1 MTLFRSMA
9 IRMALVYIL
18 LVCGFG
24 YVVQAL
30 YGVQISRH
38 GELFEKAQNTYT
50 TRIKTHGVRGEIYDF
65 GGSLLVGNMPTM
77 DIIGDPA
84 NIFILNKK
92 DEDNYK
98 EECRRIADFFA
109 KKCDNVNA
117 DEVYRRLLRRSLT
130 TTNGNG
136 EKVERDCHYAV
147 IATGIEYNMA
157 KELKDEVRELAFHGV
172 AFTSSYRRNYPKD
185 TMLANILG
193 LTNFDADKFIPVQ
206 GIERTLNEAMTATSG
221 SMVYE
226 RARNGSSVSFA
237 NSKSE
242 PTLDGYDI
250 YLTIREPLQAIVEE
264 ELDLMCERVQP
275 HAAWAI
281 LVDPTTGDV
290 LAAAQRPTFNPN
302 DRTTM
307 NAESSANRLSEL
319 ALEPGSIMKP
329 FVISYALDRG
339 FVTPGTIVDC
349 EQGVWKY
356 AGRLLHDTHNV
367 GKVPVTEIIKQSS
380 NIGTAKVS
388 VMMGQKNL
396 DTALRSFGFG
406 QTTGIQLKPE
416 TSGLFRAL
424 KDWDSLSVS
433 RFCIGQGIAVSPLQL
448 ARAYCMIANGG
459 YKLNLRLVDRI
470 ERGDDVRVMPVIKE
484 QASIFTNPETTKKMI
499 TEMMIGVTEAGG
511 TCTEAAI
518 EGFHVAGKTGTAQKV
533 INGAYSN
540 RYYASFV
547 GFVPAEDPKFVLLV
561 TCDDPTVGSRYGGS
575 ASGPTFK
582 AIAERTLKYLR
593 VQPQLSREEWL
604 AERSAAQKAL
614 HERKV
619 REDAIV
625 QARREERDR
634 QLKAG
639 QTKETAKRTGTTV
652 ASRSVS
658 PVTSR
663 SASPVTRRSVSPS
676 AAAAARSTLVRR

>member
-18 LVCGFG
+18 LVFGFG
-24 YVVQAL
+24 YVASAL
-30 YGVQISRH
+30 YGVQITRH
-38 GELFEKAQNTYT
+38 DELFEKAQHTYT
-50 TRIKTHGVRGEIYDF
+50 TRIETHGSRGEIFDYD
-65 GGSLLVGNMPTM
+65 GSLLVGNMPTM
-77 DIIGDPA
+77 DIVGDPA

-92 DEDNYK
+92 DEAK
-98 EECRRIADFFA
+98 TETECRMIADFFERQC
-109 KKCDNVNA
+109 KNVNS
-117 DEVYRRLLRRSLT
+117 DEIFRRLMRRTFT
-130 TTNGNG
+130 TTDKDGNKK
-136 EKVERDCHYAV
+136 EQDCHYAV
-147 IATGIEYNMA
+147 IATGVEYDTA
-157 KELKDEVRELAFHGV
+157 KELKEKVKELSFHGIS
-172 AFTSSYRRNYPKD
+172 FTSSYRRKYPKN

-193 LTNFDADKFIPVQ
+193 LTNVSADTFIPVQ
-206 GIERTLNEAMTATSG
+206 GIERSLNEAMTATSG
-221 SMVYE
+221 SKVYE
-226 RARNGSSVSFA
+226 RARNGRPATFT
-237 NSKSE
+237 NNKSE

-250 YLTIREPLQAIVEE
+250 FLTIREPLQAIVEE
-264 ELDLMCERVQP
+264 ELDLMCERVKP

-281 LVDPTTGDV
+281 LVDPSTGDV

-302 DRTTM
+302 DRNTMTT
-307 NAESSANRLSEL
+307 ESATNRLSEL

-329 FVISYALDRG
+329 FVISYALDKG
-339 FVTPGTIVDC
+339 FVTPGTMVDC

-388 VMMGQKNL
+388 VMMGAKNL
-396 DTALRSFGFG
+396 DSALRSFGFG
-406 QTTGIQLKPE
+406 QKTGIQLKPE
-416 TSGLFRAL
+416 TSGIFRPL
-424 KDWDSLSVS
+424 EKWDSLSVS

-459 YKLNLRLVDRI
+459 YMVNLRIVDRI
-470 ERGDDVRVMPVIKE
+470 ERGDDIRIMPVVKE
-484 QASIFTNPETTKKMI
+484 KKSIFVNPTTKKMI
-499 TEMMIGVTEAGG
+499 TDMMIGVTEAGG

-547 GFVPAEDPKFVLLV
+547 GFVPAENPKFVLLV

-582 AIAERTLKYLR
+582 AIAERTLKYMH
-593 VQPQLSREEWL
+593 VQPQLTREAWL

-619 REDAIV
+619 REDALV

-634 QLKAG
+634 QLKAEKA
-639 QTKETAKRTGTTV
+639 KESAKSTGTAV
-652 ASRSVS
+652 ASRPSS
-658 PVTSR
+658 STKS
-663 SASPVTRRSVSPS
+663 TTIRR
-676 AAAAARSTLVRR
+676 

>member
-18 LVCGFG
+18 LICGFG
-24 YVVQAL
+24 YVARVL
-30 YGVQISRH
+30 YNVQISRH
-38 GELFEKAQNTYT
+38 CELFEKAQNTYT
-50 TRIKTHGVRGEIYDF
+50 TRIETHGTRGEIYDF

-84 NIFILNKK
+84 NIYILNKK
-92 DEDNYK
+92 DEDK
-98 EECRRIADFFA
+98 TETECRMIADFFE
-109 KKCDNVNA
+109 KNCENVKA
-117 DEVYRRLLRRSLT
+117 DEVFRRLSRRTVT
-130 TTNGNG
+130 TTAANG
-136 EKVERDCHYAV
+136 EKKEQDCHYAV
-147 IATGIEYNMA
+147 IATGIEYETA
-157 KELKDEVRELAFHGV
+157 KALKERVRELSFHGV
-172 AFTSSYRRNYPKD
+172 SFTSSYRRKYPKN

-193 LTNFDADKFIPVQ
+193 LTNVSYDTFVPIQ
-206 GIERTLNEAMTATSG
+206 GIERSLNDAMTATSG

-226 RARNGSSVSFA
+226 RARNGRHVTFA
-237 NSKSE
+237 NSRSE

-250 YLTIREPLQAIVEE
+250 FLTIREPLQAIVEE
-264 ELDLMCERVQP
+264 ELDLMCERVKP
-275 HAAWAI
+275 HAAWAV
-281 LVDPTTGDV
+281 LVDPATGDV

-302 DRTTM
+302 DRNTM
-307 NAESSANRLSEL
+307 TQESSANRLSEL

-329 FVISYALDRG
+329 FVISYALDKG
-339 FVTPGTIVDC
+339 FVTPGSIVDC

-367 GKVPVTEIIKQSS
+367 GKVPVTEVIKQSS

-388 VMMGQKNL
+388 VMMGAKNL

-406 QTTGIQLKPE
+406 QKTGIQLKPE
-416 TSGLFRAL
+416 TSGIFRPL
-424 KDWDSLSVS
+424 EKWDSLSVS

-459 YKLNLRLVDRI
+459 YKVNLRIVDRI
-470 ERGDDVRVMPVIKE
+470 ERGDDVRVMPVVKE
-484 QASIFTNPETTKKMI
+484 TKSIFSNPTTKKMI
-499 TEMMIGVTEAGG
+499 TDMMIGVTEAGG

-547 GFVPAEDPKFVLLV
+547 GFVPAENPKFVLLV

-582 AIAERTLKYLR
+582 AIAERTLKYMH

-619 REDAIV
+619 REDALV
-625 QARREERDR
+625 QARREARDR
-634 QLKAG
+634 QLKEQQAK
-639 QTKETAKRTGTTV
+639 QTSKKSGTTV
-652 ASRSVS
+652 ASR
-658 PVTSR
+658 PATS
-663 SASPVTRRSVSPS
+663 SKTSTIRR
-676 AAAAARSTLVRR
+676 

>member
-18 LVCGFG
+18 LICGFG
-24 YVVQAL
+24 YVAHAL
-30 YGVQISRH
+30 YTVQIARH

-50 TRIKTHGVRGEIYDF
+50 TRIETHGTRGEIYDF
-65 GGSLLVGNMPTM
+65 DGSLLVGNMPTM
-77 DIIGDPA
+77 DVIGDPA
-84 NIFILNKK
+84 NIYILNKK
-92 DEDNYK
+92 DK
-98 EECRRIADFFA
+98 EKTETECRMIADFFEKNCA
-109 KKCDNVNA
+109 NVNS
-117 DEVYRRLLRRSLT
+117 DEVFRRLSRRSIKT
-130 TTNGNG
+130 TGSSG
-136 EKVERDCHYAV
+136 EEKEQDCHYAV
-147 IATGIEYNMA
+147 IATGIEYEA
-157 KELKDEVRELAFHGV
+157 AKKLREKVKELSFHGV
-172 AFTSSYRRNYPKD
+172 SFTTSYRRKYPKD

-193 LTNFDADKFIPVQ
+193 LTNVSYDTFVPVQ
-206 GIERTLNEAMTATSG
+206 GIERSFNDAMTATSG

-226 RARNGSSVSFA
+226 RARNGRHVTFA
-237 NSKSE
+237 NSRSE

-250 YLTIREPLQAIVEE
+250 FLTIREPLQAIVEE
-264 ELDLMCERVQP
+264 ELDLMCERVKP
-275 HAAWAI
+275 HAAWAV
-281 LVDPTTGDV
+281 LVDPSTGDV

-302 DRTTM
+302 DRSTM
-307 NAESSANRLSEL
+307 TAESSANRLSEL

-329 FVISYALDRG
+329 FVISYALDKG
-339 FVTPGTIVDC
+339 FVTPGSIVDC

-388 VMMGQKNL
+388 VMMGAKNL

-406 QTTGIQLKPE
+406 QKTGIQLKPE
-416 TSGLFRAL
+416 TSGIFRPL
-424 KDWDSLSVS
+424 EKWDSLSVS

-459 YKLNLRLVDRI
+459 YKINLRIVDRI
-470 ERGDDVRVMPVIKE
+470 ERGDDVRIMPVVKE
-484 QASIFTNPETTKKMI
+484 QKSIFANPTTKKMI
-499 TEMMIGVTEAGG
+499 TDMMIGVTEAGG

-547 GFVPAEDPKFVLLV
+547 GFVPAENPKFVLLV

-582 AIAERTLKYLR
+582 AIAERTLKYLH

-619 REDAIV
+619 REDALV

-634 QLKAG
+634 QLKAEKA
-639 QTKETAKRTGTTV
+639 KETAKRSGTAV
-652 ASRSVS
+652 ASRPSS
-658 PVTSR
+658 TSKT
-663 SASPVTRRSVSPS
+663 STIRR
-676 AAAAARSTLVRR
+676 

>member
-24 YVVQAL
+24 YVASAL
-30 YGVQISRH
+30 YGVQIARH
-38 GELFEKAQNTYT
+38 DELFEKAQKTYT
-50 TRIKTHGVRGEIYDF
+50 TRIETHGTRGEIFDF

-84 NIFILNKK
+84 NIYILNNK
-92 DEDNYK
+92 DKTKTET
-98 EECRRIADFFA
+98 ECRMIADFFERN
-109 KKCDNVNA
+109 CNNVNS
-117 DEVYRRLLRRSLT
+117 DEIFRRLMRRTFTST
-130 TTNGNG
+130 GNDG
-136 EKVERDCHYAV
+136 KPQEKDCHYAV
-147 IATGIEYNMA
+147 IATGVEYRKA
-157 KELKDEVRELAFHGV
+157 KELKERVKDLSFHGV
-172 AFTSSYRRNYPKD
+172 SFTSSYRRNYPKN

-206 GIERTLNEAMTATSG
+206 GIERSLNDAMTATSG
-221 SMVYE
+221 SKVYE
-226 RARNGSSVSFA
+226 RARNGRPATFT

-250 YLTIREPLQAIVEE
+250 FLTIREPLQAIVEE
-264 ELDLMCERVQP
+264 ELDLMCERVKPQ
-275 HAAWAI
+275 AAWAV
-281 LVDPTTGDV
+281 LVDPSTGDV

-302 DRTTM
+302 DRDTM
-307 NAESSANRLSEL
+307 TSESSKNRLSEL

-329 FVISYALDRG
+329 FVISYALDKG
-339 FVTPGTIVDC
+339 FVTPGTMVDC

-388 VMMGQKNL
+388 VMMGAKNL
-396 DTALRSFGFG
+396 DSALRSFGFG
-406 QTTGIQLKPE
+406 QKTGIQLKPE
-416 TSGLFRAL
+416 TSGIFRPL
-424 KDWDSLSVS
+424 EKWDSLSVS

-459 YKLNLRLVDRI
+459 YKVDLRLVDRI
-470 ERGDDVRVMPVIKE
+470 ERGDDVRIMPVVKE
-484 QASIFTNPETTKKMI
+484 SKSIFANPTTKKMI
-499 TEMMIGVTEAGG
+499 TDMMIGVTEAGG

-582 AIAERTLKYLR
+582 AIAERTLKYMH
-593 VQPQLSREEWL
+593 VQPQLTREAWL

-619 REDAIV
+619 REDALV

-634 QLKAG
+634 QLKAEKA
-639 QTKETAKRTGTTV
+639 KESAKRTGTAI
-652 ASRSVS
+652 ASRPASS
-658 PVTSR
+658 TKTS
-663 SASPVTRRSVSPS
+663 TIRR
-676 AAAAARSTLVRR
+676 

>member
-18 LVCGFG
+18 LICGFG
-24 YVVQAL
+24 YVARVL
-30 YGVQISRH
+30 YSVQISRH

-50 TRIKTHGVRGEIYDF
+50 TRIETHGTRGEIYDF
-65 GGSLLVGNMPTM
+65 DGSLLVGNVPTM
-77 DIIGDPA
+77 DIVGDPA
-84 NIFILNKK
+84 NIYILNKK
-92 DEDNYK
+92 DDDKTET
-98 EECRRIADFFA
+98 ECRMIADFFE
-109 KKCDNVNA
+109 KNCENVNA
-117 DEVYRRLLRRSLT
+117 DEIFRRLSRRSFT
-130 TTNGNG
+130 TTDANG
-136 EKVERDCHYAV
+136 EKIERECHYAV
-147 IATGIEYNMA
+147 IATGVKYETA
-157 KELKDEVRELAFHGV
+157 KWLKEKVKELAFHGV
-172 AFTSSYRRNYPKD
+172 SFTSSYRRSYPKN

-193 LTNFDADKFIPVQ
+193 LTNVSYDTFVPIQ
-206 GIERTLNEAMTATSG
+206 GIERSLNDAMTATSG

-226 RARNGSSVSFA
+226 RARNGRSVTYV

-242 PTLDGYDI
+242 PTLDGYNI
-250 YLTIREPLQAIVEE
+250 FLTIREPLQAIVEE
-264 ELDLMCERVQP
+264 ELDLMCERVKP
-275 HAAWAI
+275 HAAWAL
-281 LVDPTTGDV
+281 LVDPKTGDV

-302 DRTTM
+302 DRSTM
-307 NAESSANRLSEL
+307 TPESSANRLSEL

-329 FVISYALDRG
+329 FVVSYALDKG
-339 FVTPGTIVDC
+339 FVTPNSIVDC

-367 GKVPVTEIIKQSS
+367 GKVPVTEVIKQSS
-380 NIGTAKVS
+380 NIGTAKIS
-388 VMMGQKNL
+388 VMMGAKNL
-396 DTALRSFGFG
+396 DNALRSFGFG
-406 QTTGIQLKPE
+406 QRTGIQLKPE
-416 TSGLFRAL
+416 TSGIFRPL
-424 KDWDSLSVS
+424 EKWDSLSVS

-459 YKLNLRLVDRI
+459 YKVNLRIVDRI
-470 ERGDDVRVMPVIKE
+470 ERGDDVRVMPVIRENK
-484 QASIFTNPETTKKMI
+484 SIFANPTTKKMI
-499 TEMMIGVTEAGG
+499 TDMMIGVTEAGG

-582 AIAERTLKYLR
+582 AIAERALKYMY
-593 VQPQLSREEWL
+593 VQPQLTREEWL

-634 QLKAG
+634 QLKAQQAK
-639 QTKETAKRTGTTV
+639 QTTKKSGTTV
-652 ASRSVS
+652 ASR
-658 PVTSR
+658 P
-663 SASPVTRRSVSPS
+663 ASTTKSSTIRR
-676 AAAAARSTLVRR
+676 

>member
-18 LVCGFG
+18 LICGFG
-24 YVVQAL
+24 YVARML
-30 YGVQISRH
+30 YYVQITRH
-38 GELFEKAQNTYT
+38 DELFGKAQNTYT
-50 TRIKTHGVRGEIYDF
+50 TRIETHGTRGEIYDF
-65 GGSLLVGNMPTM
+65 GGSLLVGNVPTM
-77 DIIGDPA
+77 DIVGDPA
-84 NIFILNKK
+84 NIYILNKK
-92 DEDNYK
+92 DNDRTET
-98 EECRRIADFFA
+98 ECRMIADFFE
-109 KKCDNVNA
+109 KNCENVNA
-117 DEVYRRLLRRSLT
+117 DEVFRRLNRRTFTST
-130 TTNGNG
+130 DANG
-136 EKVERDCHYAV
+136 KKIERECHYAV
-147 IATGIEYNMA
+147 IATGVKYEDA
-157 KELKDEVRELAFHGV
+157 KKLKEKVKELSFHGIS
-172 AFTSSYRRNYPKD
+172 FTSSYRRNYPKN

-193 LTNFDADKFIPVQ
+193 LTNVSYDTFVPIQ
-206 GIERTLNEAMTATSG
+206 GIERSLNDAMTATSG

-226 RARNGSSVSFA
+226 RARNGRSVTYV

-264 ELDLMCERVQP
+264 ELDLMCERVKP
-275 HAAWAI
+275 HAAWAL
-281 LVDPTTGDV
+281 LVDPKTGDV

-302 DRTTM
+302 DRGTM
-307 NAESSANRLSEL
+307 TQESSANRLSEL

-329 FVISYALDRG
+329 FVVSYALDRG
-339 FVTPGTIVDC
+339 FVTPGSIIDC

-367 GKVPVTEIIKQSS
+367 GKVPVTEVIKQSS
-380 NIGTAKVS
+380 NIGTAKIS
-388 VMMGQKNL
+388 VMMGAKNL

-406 QTTGIQLKPE
+406 EKTGIQLKPE
-416 TSGLFRAL
+416 TSGIFRPL
-424 KDWDSLSVS
+424 EKWDSLSVS

-459 YKLNLRLVDRI
+459 YKVNLRIVDRI
-470 ERGDDVRVMPVIKE
+470 ERGDDVRIMPVIREKK
-484 QASIFTNPETTKKMI
+484 SIFTNPTTKKMI
-499 TEMMIGVTEAGG
+499 TDMMIGVTEAGG

-582 AIAERTLKYLR
+582 AIAERALKYMY

-604 AERSAAQKAL
+604 AERSAAQKVL

-619 REDAIV
+619 REDALV

-634 QLKAG
+634 QLKAQQAKG
-639 QTKETAKRTGTTV
+639 TAAKTGTTV
-652 ASRSVS
+652 ASRPVS
-658 PVTSR
+658 ATKS
-663 SASPVTRRSVSPS
+663 STIRR
-676 AAAAARSTLVRR
+676 

>member
-18 LVCGFG
+18 LICGFG
-24 YVVQAL
+24 YVARVL
-30 YGVQISRH
+30 YSVQISRH

-50 TRIKTHGVRGEIYDF
+50 TRIETHGTRGEIYDF
-65 GGSLLVGNMPTM
+65 DGSLLVGNVPTM
-77 DIIGDPA
+77 DIVGDPA
-84 NIFILNKK
+84 NIYILNKK
-92 DEDNYK
+92 DDDKTET
-98 EECRRIADFFA
+98 ECRMIADFFE
-109 KKCDNVNA
+109 KNCENVNA
-117 DEVYRRLLRRSLT
+117 DEIFRRLSRRSFT
-130 TTNGNG
+130 TTNANG
-136 EKVERDCHYAV
+136 EKIERECHYAV
-147 IATGIEYNMA
+147 IATGVKYETA
-157 KELKDEVRELAFHGV
+157 KWLKEKVKELAFHGV
-172 AFTSSYRRNYPKD
+172 SFTSSYRRSYPKN

-193 LTNFDADKFIPVQ
+193 LTNVSYDTFVPIQ
-206 GIERTLNEAMTATSG
+206 GIERSLNDAMTATSG

-226 RARNGSSVSFA
+226 RARNGRSVTYV

-242 PTLDGYDI
+242 PTLDGYNI
-250 YLTIREPLQAIVEE
+250 FLTIREPLQAIVEE
-264 ELDLMCERVQP
+264 ELDLMCERVKP
-275 HAAWAI
+275 HAAWAL
-281 LVDPTTGDV
+281 LVDPKTGDV

-302 DRTTM
+302 DRSTM
-307 NAESSANRLSEL
+307 TPESSANRLSEL

-329 FVISYALDRG
+329 FVVSYALDKG
-339 FVTPGTIVDC
+339 FVTPNSIVDC

-367 GKVPVTEIIKQSS
+367 GKVPVTEVIKQSS
-380 NIGTAKVS
+380 NIGTAKIS
-388 VMMGQKNL
+388 VMMGAKNL
-396 DTALRSFGFG
+396 DNALRSFGFG
-406 QTTGIQLKPE
+406 QRTGIQLKPE
-416 TSGLFRAL
+416 TSGIFRPL
-424 KDWDSLSVS
+424 EKWDSLSVS

-459 YKLNLRLVDRI
+459 YKVNLRIVDRI
-470 ERGDDVRVMPVIKE
+470 ERGDDVRVMPVIRETK
-484 QASIFTNPETTKKMI
+484 SIFANPTTKKMI
-499 TEMMIGVTEAGG
+499 TDMMIGVTEAGG

-582 AIAERTLKYLR
+582 AIAERALKYMY
-593 VQPQLSREEWL
+593 VQPQLTREEWL

-634 QLKAG
+634 QLKAQQAK
-639 QTKETAKRTGTTV
+639 QTTKKSGTTV
-652 ASRSVS
+652 ASR
-658 PVTSR
+658 PA
-663 SASPVTRRSVSPS
+663 SATKSSTIRR
-676 AAAAARSTLVRR
+676 

>member
-1 MTLFRSMA
+1 MTLFRSMT
-9 IRMALVYIL
+9 IRMAFVYIL

-24 YVVQAL
+24 FVAHAL
-30 YGVQISRH
+30 YGVQIVRH
-38 GELFEKAQNTYT
+38 EELLGKAQNTYT
-50 TRIKTHGVRGEIYDF
+50 TRIETHGRRGEIFDF
-65 GGSLLVGNMPTM
+65 EGSLLVGNMPTM

-84 NIFILNKK
+84 NIYILNKK
-92 DEDNYK
+92 DEEK
-98 EECRRIADFFA
+98 TMAECRMIADYFGQR
-109 KKCDNVNA
+109 CENA
-117 DEVYRRLLRRSLT
+117 NAEEIFRRLTRRSVKIT
-130 TTNGNG
+130 DKNGDTR
-136 EKVERDCHYAV
+136 EQDCHYAV
-147 IATGIEYNMA
+147 IATGVEYNTA
-157 KELKDEVRELAFHGV
+157 KELKEKVRELSFHGV
-172 AFTSSYRRNYPKD
+172 SFTSSYRRKYPKD

-193 LTNFDADKFIPVQ
+193 LTNVSYDTFVPVQ
-206 GIERTLNEAMTATSG
+206 GIERSLNDAMSATSG
-221 SMVYE
+221 SKVYE
-226 RARNGSSVSFA
+226 RARNGRAVTFT
-237 NSKSE
+237 NSTSE
-242 PTLDGYDI
+242 PETDGYDI

-264 ELDLMCERVQP
+264 ELDIMCERVKP

-281 LVDPTTGDV
+281 LVDPSTGDV

-302 DRTTM
+302 DRSTM
-307 NAESSANRLSEL
+307 DSESSKNRLSEL
-319 ALEPGSIMKP
+319 AIEPGSIMKP

-339 FVTPGTIVDC
+339 FVTPNTIVDC

-406 QTTGIQLKPE
+406 QKTGIQLKPE
-416 TSGLFRAL
+416 TSGIFRPL
-424 KDWDSLSVS
+424 EKWDSLSVS

-459 YKLNLRLVDRI
+459 HKVNLRIVDRI
-470 ERGDDVRVMPVIKE
+470 ERGDDVRVMPVIKDE
-484 QASIFTNPETTKKMI
+484 KSIFVNPTTKKMI
-499 TEMMIGVTEAGG
+499 TDMMIGVTEAGG

-575 ASGPTFK
+575 ASGPAFK
-582 AIAERTLKYLR
+582 AIAERTLKYMH
-593 VQPQLSREEWL
+593 VQPQLSKEEWL
-604 AERSAAQKAL
+604 AERAAAQKAL

-619 REDAIV
+619 REDALV

-634 QLKAG
+634 QLRAEKA
-639 QTKETAKRTGTTV
+639 KEASKRQGTTV
-652 ASRSVS
+652 A
-658 PVTSR
+658 
-663 SASPVTRRSVSPS
+663 TRP
-676 AAAAARSTLVRR
+676 AATPQKKSTVRR

>member
-18 LVCGFG
+18 LIAGFG
-24 YVVQAL
+24 YVAHTL
-30 YGVQISRH
+30 YAVQIMRH
-38 GELFEKAQNTYT
+38 DELFAKAQNTYT
-50 TRIKTHGVRGEIYDF
+50 TRIETHGARGEIYDYD
-65 GGSLLVGNMPTM
+65 GSLLVGNMPTM
-77 DIIGDPA
+77 DVIGDPA
-84 NIFILNKK
+84 NIFELNQF
-92 DEDNYK
+92 DETK
-98 EECRRIADFFA
+98 TETECRMIADFFE
-109 KKCDNVNA
+109 KNCENVKS
-117 DEVYRRLLRRSLT
+117 DEVFRRLMRRKFAES
-130 TTNGNG
+130 G
-136 EKVERDCHYAV
+136 KDCHYAV
-147 IATGIEYNMA
+147 IATRVEYETA
-157 KELKDEVRELAFHGV
+157 KKLKEKVKELSFHGV
-172 AFTSSYRRNYPKD
+172 SFRGSCDRKYPKD

-193 LTNFDADKFIPVQ
+193 LTNVEFDKFTPIQ
-206 GIERTLNEAMTATSG
+206 GIERSLNDAMTATTG

-226 RARNGSSVSFA
+226 RARNGRSVTYV
-237 NSKSE
+237 NSKQE

-250 YLTIREPLQAIVEE
+250 FLTIREPLQAIVEE
-264 ELDLMCERVQP
+264 ELDLMCERVKP
-275 HAAWAI
+275 HAAWAV
-281 LVDPTTGDV
+281 LVDPMTGDV

-302 DRTTM
+302 DRSTMTT
-307 NAESSANRLSEL
+307 ESATNRLTEL

-329 FVISYALDRG
+329 FVISYALDKG

-388 VMMGQKNL
+388 VMMGAKNL

-406 QTTGIQLKPE
+406 QKTGIQLKPE
-416 TSGLFRAL
+416 TSGIFRAL
-424 KDWDSLSVS
+424 EKWDSLSVS

-459 YKLNLRLVDRI
+459 YKVNLRIVDRI
-470 ERGDDVRVMPVIKE
+470 KRGDDERIMPVVKE
-484 QASIFTNPETTKKMI
+484 TKSIFANPTTKKMI
-499 TEMMIGVTEAGG
+499 TDMMIGVTEAGG

-547 GFVPAEDPKFVLLV
+547 GFVPAENPKFVLLV

-582 AIAERTLKYLR
+582 AIAERTLKYMH
-593 VQPQLSREEWL
+593 VQPQLTKEAWL

-619 REDAIV
+619 REDALV

-634 QLKAG
+634 QLKAEKA
-639 QTKETAKRTGTTV
+639 KESAKRTGTAV
-652 ASRSVS
+652 ASR
-658 PVTSR
+658 P
-663 SASPVTRRSVSPS
+663 ASGTKSSSIRR
-676 AAAAARSTLVRR
+676 

>member
-18 LVCGFG
+18 LICGFC
-24 YVVQAL
+24 YVSSVL
-30 YGVQISRH
+30 YAVQIKRH
-38 GELFEKAQNTYT
+38 DELFGKAQNTYT
-50 TRIKTHGVRGEIYDF
+50 TRIETHGTRGEIFDF
-65 GGSLLVGNMPTM
+65 GGSLLVGNIPTM

-84 NIFILNKK
+84 NIYILNKK
-92 DEDNYK
+92 DKDRTET
-98 EECRRIADFFA
+98 ECRMIADFFE
-109 KKCDNVNA
+109 KECENVKS
-117 DEVYRRLLRRSLT
+117 DEIFRRLSRRSFT
-130 TTNGNG
+130 TKDKDGN
-136 EKVERDCHYAV
+136 EIEQDCHYAV
-147 IATGIEYNMA
+147 IATGVDYQTAKRLKERV
-157 KELKDEVRELAFHGV
+157 KELSFHGIS
-172 AFTSSYRRNYPKD
+172 FTGSYRRKYPKD

-193 LTNFDADKFIPVQ
+193 LANFSADKFIPVQ
-206 GIERTLNEAMTATSG
+206 GIERSLNDAMTATSG
-221 SMVYE
+221 SMVFE
-226 RARNGSSVSFA
+226 RARNGRHVTFA
-237 NSKSE
+237 NSRNE

-250 YLTIREPLQAIVEE
+250 FLTIREPLQAIVEE
-264 ELDLMCERVQP
+264 ELDLMCERVKP

-281 LVDPTTGDV
+281 LVDPETGDV

-302 DRTTM
+302 DRNTM
-307 NAESSANRLSEL
+307 TQESSTNRLSEL

-329 FVISYALDRG
+329 FVISYALDKG
-339 FVTPGTIVDC
+339 FVTPGTMVDC

-367 GKVPVTEIIKQSS
+367 GKVPVTEVIKQSS

-388 VMMGQKNL
+388 VMMGAKNL
-396 DTALRSFGFG
+396 DAALRSFGFG
-406 QTTGIQLKPE
+406 QKTGIQLKPE
-416 TSGLFRAL
+416 TSGIFRPL
-424 KDWDSLSVS
+424 EKWDSLSVS

-459 YKLNLRLVDRI
+459 YKVDLRIVDRI
-470 ERGDDVRVMPVIKE
+470 ERGDDVRVMPVVREKK
-484 QASIFTNPETTKKMI
+484 SIFANPTTKKMI
-499 TEMMIGVTEAGG
+499 TDMMIGVTEAGG

-547 GFVPAEDPKFVLLV
+547 GFVPAEKPKFVLLV

-582 AIAERTLKYLR
+582 AIAERALKYMY
-593 VQPQLSREEWL
+593 VQPQMSREEWL

-619 REDAIV
+619 REDALV
-625 QARREERDR
+625 QARREARDR
-634 QLKAG
+634 QLKEQQAK
-639 QTKETAKRTGTTV
+639 QTSKKNGTTV
-652 ASRSVS
+652 ASR
-658 PVTSR
+658 
-663 SASPVTRRSVSPS
+663 PS
-676 AAAAARSTLVRR
+676 SGSKSSTVRR

>member
-24 YVVQAL
+24 YVASAL
-30 YGVQISRH
+30 YGVQIARH
-38 GELFEKAQNTYT
+38 DELFEKAQKTYT
-50 TRIKTHGVRGEIYDF
+50 TRIETHGTRGEIFDF

-84 NIFILNKK
+84 NIYILNNK
-92 DEDNYK
+92 DKTKTET
-98 EECRRIADFFA
+98 ECRMIADFFERN
-109 KKCDNVNA
+109 CNNVNS
-117 DEVYRRLLRRSLT
+117 DEIFRRLMRRTFTST
-130 TTNGNG
+130 GNDG
-136 EKVERDCHYAV
+136 KPQEKDCHYAV
-147 IATGIEYNMA
+147 IATGVEYRKA
-157 KELKDEVRELAFHGV
+157 KELKERVKDLSFHGV
-172 AFTSSYRRNYPKD
+172 SFTSSYRRNYPKN

-206 GIERTLNEAMTATSG
+206 GIERSLNDAMTATSG
-221 SMVYE
+221 SKVYE
-226 RARNGSSVSFA
+226 RARNGRPATFT

-250 YLTIREPLQAIVEE
+250 FLTIREPLQAIVEE
-264 ELDLMCERVQP
+264 ELDLMCERVKPQ
-275 HAAWAI
+275 AAWAV
-281 LVDPTTGDV
+281 LVDPSTGDV

-302 DRTTM
+302 DRDTM
-307 NAESSANRLSEL
+307 TSESSKNRLSEL

-329 FVISYALDRG
+329 FVISYALDKG
-339 FVTPGTIVDC
+339 FVTPGTMVDC

-388 VMMGQKNL
+388 VMMGAKNL
-396 DTALRSFGFG
+396 DSALRSFGFG
-406 QTTGIQLKPE
+406 QKTGIQLKPE
-416 TSGLFRAL
+416 TSGIFRPL
-424 KDWDSLSVS
+424 EKWDSLSVS

-459 YKLNLRLVDRI
+459 YKVDLRIVDRI
-470 ERGDDVRVMPVIKE
+470 ERGDDVRIMPVVKE
-484 QASIFTNPETTKKMI
+484 SKSIFANPTTKKMI
-499 TEMMIGVTEAGG
+499 TDMMIGVTEAGG

-582 AIAERTLKYLR
+582 AIAERTLKYMH
-593 VQPQLSREEWL
+593 VQPQLTREAWL

-619 REDAIV
+619 REDALV

-634 QLKAG
+634 QLKAEKA
-639 QTKETAKRTGTTV
+639 KESAKRTGTAI
-652 ASRSVS
+652 ASRPASS
-658 PVTSR
+658 TKTS
-663 SASPVTRRSVSPS
+663 TIRR
-676 AAAAARSTLVRR
+676 

>member
-18 LVCGFG
+18 LICGFC
-24 YVVQAL
+24 YVSSVL
-30 YGVQISRH
+30 YAVQIGRH
-38 GELFEKAQNTYT
+38 DELFGKAQSTYT
-50 TRIKTHGVRGEIYDF
+50 TRIETHGTRGEIFDF
-65 GGSLLVGNMPTM
+65 GGSLLVGNIPTM

-84 NIFILNKK
+84 NIYILNKK
-92 DEDNYK
+92 DKDRTET
-98 EECRRIADFFA
+98 ECRMIADFFE
-109 KKCDNVNA
+109 KECKNVKSDA
-117 DEVYRRLLRRSLT
+117 IFRRLSRRSFT
-130 TTNGNG
+130 TKDKDGN
-136 EKVERDCHYAV
+136 EIEQDCHYAV
-147 IATGIEYNMA
+147 IATGVDYQDAKRLKERV
-157 KELKDEVRELAFHGV
+157 KELSFHGIS
-172 AFTSSYRRNYPKD
+172 FTGSYRRKYPKD

-193 LTNFDADKFIPVQ
+193 LTNFSADKFIPVQ
-206 GIERTLNEAMTATSG
+206 GIERSLNDAMTATSG

-226 RARNGSSVSFA
+226 RARNGRHVTFA
-237 NSKSE
+237 NSKNE

-250 YLTIREPLQAIVEE
+250 FLTIREPLQAIVEE
-264 ELDLMCERVQP
+264 ELDLMCERVKP
-275 HAAWAI
+275 HAAWAV
-281 LVDPTTGDV
+281 LVDPETGDV

-302 DRTTM
+302 DRNTM
-307 NAESSANRLSEL
+307 TQESSTNRLSEL

-329 FVISYALDRG
+329 FVISYALDKG
-339 FVTPGTIVDC
+339 FVTPGTMVDC

-367 GKVPVTEIIKQSS
+367 GKVPVTEVIKQSS

-388 VMMGQKNL
+388 VMMGAKNL
-396 DTALRSFGFG
+396 DAALRSFGFG
-406 QTTGIQLKPE
+406 QKTGIQLKPE
-416 TSGLFRAL
+416 TSGIFRPL
-424 KDWDSLSVS
+424 EKWDSLSVS

-459 YKLNLRLVDRI
+459 YKVDLRIVDRI
-470 ERGDDVRVMPVIKE
+470 ERGDDVRVMPVVKE
-484 QASIFTNPETTKKMI
+484 KKSIFANPTTKKMI
-499 TEMMIGVTEAGG
+499 TDMMIGVTEAGG

-547 GFVPAEDPKFVLLV
+547 GFVPAENPKFVLLV

-582 AIAERTLKYLR
+582 AIAERALKYMY
-593 VQPQLSREEWL
+593 VQPQMSREEWL

-619 REDAIV
+619 REDALV
-625 QARREERDR
+625 QARREARDR
-634 QLKAG
+634 QLKEQQAK
-639 QTKETAKRTGTTV
+639 QTSKKNGTTV
-652 ASRSVS
+652 ASRPSS
-658 PVTSR
+658 GSKSSTI
-663 SASPVTRRSVSPS
+663 RR
-676 AAAAARSTLVRR
+676 

>member
-18 LVCGFG
+18 LICGFC
-24 YVVQAL
+24 YVAQAL

-38 GELFEKAQNTYT
+38 DELFGKAQNTYT
-50 TRIKTHGVRGEIYDF
+50 TRIETHGTRGEIYDF

-77 DIIGDPA
+77 DVIGDPA

-92 DEDNYK
+92 DEDK
-98 EECRRIADFFA
+98 TKAECLAIAKFFEENCG
-109 KKCDNVNA
+109 VNA
-117 DEVYRRLLRRSLT
+117 EEVFRRLMRRTLPES
-130 TTNGNG
+130 
-136 EKVERDCHYAV
+136 EKECHYAV
-147 IATGIEYNMA
+147 IATRVEYDTA
-157 KELKDEVRELAFHGV
+157 KKLRDQVKELAFHGV
-172 AFTSSYRRNYPKD
+172 SFRSSYDRKYPKN

-193 LTNFDADKFIPVQ
+193 LTNVSFDKFVPVQ
-206 GIERTLNEAMTATSG
+206 GIERSLNDAMTATTG

-226 RARNGSSVSFA
+226 RARNGRPVTFTNSS
-237 NSKSE
+237 SE
-242 PTLDGYDI
+242 PELDGYDI

-264 ELDLMCERVQP
+264 ELDLMCERVKP
-275 HAAWAI
+275 HAAWAV
-281 LVDPTTGDV
+281 LVDPSTGDV

-302 DRTTM
+302 DRDTM
-307 NAESSANRLSEL
+307 TPESSTNRLSEL

-329 FVISYALDRG
+329 FVISYALDKG

-406 QTTGIQLKPE
+406 QKTGIQLKPE
-416 TSGLFRAL
+416 TSGIFRPL
-424 KDWDSLSVS
+424 EKWDSLSVS

-459 YKLNLRLVDRI
+459 YKVNLRLVDRI
-470 ERGDDVRVMPVIKE
+470 ERGDDVRIMPVVKE
-484 QASIFTNPETTKKMI
+484 QKSIFVNPTTKKMI
-499 TEMMIGVTEAGG
+499 TDMMIGVTEAGG

-582 AIAERTLKYLR
+582 AIAERTLKYMH
-593 VQPQLSREEWL
+593 VQPQLSREAWL

-619 REDAIV
+619 REDALV

-634 QLKAG
+634 QLKAEKA
-639 QTKETAKRTGTTV
+639 KETAKRTGTTV
-652 ASRSVS
+652 ATRSS
-658 PVTSR
+658 
-663 SASPVTRRSVSPS
+663 SASKT
-676 AAAAARSTLVRR
+676 TTVRR

>member
-9 IRMALVYIL
+9 IRMVLVYIL
-18 LVCGFG
+18 LVGGFG
-24 YVVQAL
+24 YVVHAL
-30 YGVQISRH
+30 YGVQIVRH

-50 TRIKTHGVRGEIYDF
+50 TRIKTHGTRGEIYDF

-92 DEDNYK
+92 DEEKYK
-98 EECRRIADFFA
+98 EECRVIADFFA
-109 KKCDNVNA
+109 EKCGNVNS
-117 DEVYRRLLRRSLT
+117 DEVFRRLTRRSVT
-130 TTNGNG
+130 TKDKDG
-136 EKVERDCHYAV
+136 EEVEHDCHYAV
-147 IATGIEYNMA
+147 IATGIEYNTA
-157 KELKDEVRELAFHGV
+157 KALKDEVRELAFHGV
-172 AFTSSYRRNYPKD
+172 SFTSSYRRNYPKD

-206 GIERTLNEAMTATSG
+206 GIERTLNNAMTATSG

-226 RARNGSSVSFA
+226 RARNGRSVSFT

-264 ELDLMCERVQP
+264 ELDLMCERVKP
-275 HAAWAI
+275 HAAWAV
-281 LVDPTTGDV
+281 LVDPSNGDV

-302 DRTTM
+302 DRGTM
-307 NAESSANRLSEL
+307 TPESSANRLSEL

-329 FVISYALDRG
+329 FVISYALDKG

-406 QTTGIQLKPE
+406 QKTGIQLKPE
-416 TSGLFRAL
+416 TSAIFRPL
-424 KDWDSLSVS
+424 EKWDSLSVS

-459 YKLNLRLVDRI
+459 YKIDLRIVDRI
-470 ERGDDVRVMPVIKE
+470 ERGDDVRVMPVVREKK
-484 QASIFTNPETTKKMI
+484 SIFANPETTKKMI
-499 TEMMIGVTEAGG
+499 TDMMIGVTEAGG

-582 AIAERTLKYLR
+582 AIAERTLKYLH

-619 REDAIV
+619 REDALV

-634 QLKAG
+634 QLKAEK
-639 QTKETAKRTGTTV
+639 TKETTKRTGTTV
-652 ASRSVS
+652 ASRPVS
-658 PVTSR
+658 S
-663 SASPVTRRSVSPS
+663 SAS
-676 AAAAARSTLVRR
+676 AAARSTLVRR

>member
-18 LVCGFG
+18 LICGFG
-24 YVVQAL
+24 YVAHTL
-30 YGVQISRH
+30 YTVQIVRH
-38 GELFEKAQNTYT
+38 DELFRKAQNTYT
-50 TRIKTHGVRGEIYDF
+50 TRIETHGVRGEIFDF

-77 DIIGDPA
+77 DVVGDPA
-84 NIFILNKK
+84 NIFILNKNDAAK
-92 DEDNYK
+92 AET
-98 EECRRIADFFA
+98 ECRMIADFFE
-109 KKCDNVNA
+109 KNCDNVNS
-117 DEVYRRLLRRSLT
+117 DEIFRRLMRRTFT
-130 TTNGNG
+130 TTDANGAKK
-136 EKVERDCHYAV
+136 EQDCHYAV
-147 IATGIEYNMA
+147 IATGIEYETA
-157 KELKDEVRELAFHGV
+157 KELRERVKKLGFHGV
-172 AFTSSYRRNYPKD
+172 SFSSSYRRKYPKN

-193 LTNFDADKFIPVQ
+193 LTNVSCDTFVPVQ
-206 GIERTLNEAMTATSG
+206 GIERSLNDAMTATTG

-226 RARNGSSVSFA
+226 RARNGRPVTFT

-242 PTLDGYDI
+242 PTLDGYNI
-250 YLTIREPLQAIVEE
+250 FLTIREPLQAIVEE
-264 ELDLMCERVQP
+264 ELDAMCERVKP
-275 HAAWAI
+275 HAAWAV

-302 DRTTM
+302 DRSTM
-307 NAESSANRLSEL
+307 NTESSTNRLSEL
-319 ALEPGSIMKP
+319 AVEPGSIMKP
-329 FVISYALDRG
+329 FVISYAIDRG
-339 FVTPGTIVDC
+339 FVTPNSIVDC

-388 VMMGQKNL
+388 VMMGAKNL

-406 QTTGIQLKPE
+406 QKTGIQLKPE
-416 TSGLFRAL
+416 TSGIFRPL
-424 KDWDSLSVS
+424 EKWDSLSVS
-433 RFCIGQGIAVSPLQL
+433 RFCIGQGIAASPLQL

-459 YKLNLRLVDRI
+459 HKINLRIVDRI
-470 ERGDDVRVMPVIKE
+470 ERDGEVQVMPVIRDP
-484 QASIFTNPETTKKMI
+484 QSIFTSPTTRKMI
-499 TEMMIGVTEAGG
+499 TDMMIGVTEAGG

-547 GFVPAEDPKFVLLV
+547 GFVPAENPKFVLLV

-582 AIAERTLKYLR
+582 AIAERTLKYMHI
-593 VQPQLSREEWL
+593 QPQLTREEWL

-619 REDAIV
+619 REDALV

-634 QLKAG
+634 QLKAEKA
-639 QTKETAKRTGTTV
+639 KEAAKKSTTTV
-652 ASRSVS
+652 ASSK
-658 PVTSR
+658 TSS
-663 SASPVTRRSVSPS
+663 SAKTSSTIRR
-676 AAAAARSTLVRR
+676 

>member
-30 YGVQISRH
+30 YGVQITRH

-84 NIFILNKK
+84 NIYILNKK
-92 DEDNYK
+92 DEDKYK
-98 EECRRIADFFA
+98 EECRMIADFFA
-109 KKCDNVNA
+109 EKCGNVNA
-117 DEVYRRLLRRSLT
+117 DDIYRRLLRRTLT
-130 TTNGNG
+130 STNDNG

-157 KELKDEVRELAFHGV
+157 KELKDEVKELAFHGV
-172 AFTSSYRRNYPKD
+172 SFTSSYRRNYPKD

-193 LTNFDADKFIPVQ
+193 LTNFDADKFVPVQ
-206 GIERTLNEAMTATSG
+206 GIERTLNDAMTATSG

-226 RARNGSSVSFA
+226 RARNGSSVSFT
-237 NSKSE
+237 NRKSE

-307 NAESSANRLSEL
+307 NEESSRNRLSEL

-406 QTTGIQLKPE
+406 QKTGIQLKPE

-470 ERGDDVRVMPVIKE
+470 ERGDDVRVMPVIRE
-484 QASIFTNPETTKKMI
+484 QTSIFTNPETTRKMI
-499 TEMMIGVTEAGG
+499 TDMMIGVTEAGG

-634 QLKAG
+634 QLKADK
-639 QTKETAKRTGTTV
+639 TKETAKSAGTTV
-652 ASRSVS
+652 ASRS
-658 PVTSR
+658 
-663 SASPVTRRSVSPS
+663 ASPVTNRPRTVSPS

>member
-9 IRMALVYIL
+9 IRMVLVYLL
-18 LVCGFG
+18 LVGGFG
-24 YVVQAL
+24 YVVHAL
-30 YGVQISRH
+30 YGVQIARH

-50 TRIKTHGVRGEIYDF
+50 TRIKTHGTRGEIYDF

-84 NIFILNKK
+84 NIYILNKK
-92 DEDNYK
+92 DEEKYK
-98 EECRRIADFFA
+98 EECRVIADFFA
-109 KKCDNVNA
+109 GKCGNVNS
-117 DEVYRRLLRRSLT
+117 DEVYRRLTRRSIT
-130 TTNGNG
+130 TKNKDGD
-136 EKVERDCHYAV
+136 EVEHDCHYAV
-147 IATGIEYNMA
+147 IATGIEYNTA
-157 KELKDEVRELAFHGV
+157 KALKDEVRELSFHGV
-172 AFTSSYRRNYPKD
+172 SFTSSYRRNYPKD

-193 LTNFDADKFIPVQ
+193 LTNFDADRFIPVQ
-206 GIERTLNEAMTATSG
+206 GIERTLDEAMTATSG

-226 RARNGSSVSFA
+226 RARNGRSVSFA
-237 NSKSE
+237 NSRSE

-264 ELDLMCERVQP
+264 ELDLMCERVKP
-275 HAAWAI
+275 HAAWAV
-281 LVDPTTGDV
+281 LVDPSTGDV

-302 DRTTM
+302 DRGTM
-307 NAESSANRLSEL
+307 TPESSANRLSEL

-329 FVISYALDRG
+329 FVISYALDKG

-406 QTTGIQLKPE
+406 QKTGIQLKPE
-416 TSGLFRAL
+416 TSGIFRPL
-424 KDWDSLSVS
+424 EKWDSLSVS

-459 YKLNLRLVDRI
+459 YKVDLRIVDRI
-470 ERGDDVRVMPVIKE
+470 ERGDDVRVMPVIREKK
-484 QASIFTNPETTKKMI
+484 SIFANPETTRKMI
-499 TEMMIGVTEAGG
+499 TDMMIGVTEAGG

-575 ASGPTFK
+575 ASGPAFK
-582 AIAERTLKYLR
+582 AIAERTLKYLHI
-593 VQPQLSREEWL
+593 QPQLSREEWL

-619 REDAIV
+619 REDALV

-634 QLKAG
+634 QLKAEK
-639 QTKETAKRTGTTV
+639 TKETAKRTGTTV
-652 ASRSVS
+652 ASRPVS
-658 PVTSR
+658 S
-663 SASPVTRRSVSPS
+663 S

>member
-18 LVCGFG
+18 LICGFG
-24 YVVQAL
+24 YVARVL
-30 YGVQISRH
+30 YTVQISRH
-38 GELFEKAQNTYT
+38 NELFEKAQNTYT
-50 TRIKTHGVRGEIYDF
+50 TRIETHGTRGEIYDF

-84 NIFILNKK
+84 NIYILNKK
-92 DEDNYK
+92 DEEK
-98 EECRRIADFFA
+98 TETECRMIADFFE
-109 KKCDNVNA
+109 KNCENVKS
-117 DEVYRRLLRRSLT
+117 DEIFRRLGRRTVT
-130 TTNGNG
+130 TTTADG
-136 EKVERDCHYAV
+136 EKKEQDCHYAV
-147 IATGIEYNMA
+147 IATGVEYETA
-157 KELKDEVRELAFHGV
+157 KKLKEKVKELSFHGIS
-172 AFTSSYRRNYPKD
+172 FTSSYRRKYPKN

-193 LTNFDADKFIPVQ
+193 LTNVSYDTFVPIQ
-206 GIERTLNEAMTATSG
+206 GIERSLNDAMTATSG

-226 RARNGSSVSFA
+226 RARNGRSVTYV
-237 NSKSE
+237 NSRSD

-250 YLTIREPLQAIVEE
+250 FLTIREPLQAIVEE
-264 ELDLMCERVQP
+264 ELDLMCERVKP
-275 HAAWAI
+275 HAAWAV
-281 LVDPTTGDV
+281 LVDPSTGDV

-302 DRTTM
+302 DRGTM
-307 NAESSANRLSEL
+307 TAESSANRLSEL

-329 FVISYALDRG
+329 FVVSYALDKG
-339 FVTPGTIVDC
+339 FVTPGSIVDC

-367 GKVPVTEIIKQSS
+367 GKVPVTEVIKQSS
-380 NIGTAKVS
+380 NIGTAKIS
-388 VMMGQKNL
+388 VMMGAKNL
-396 DTALRSFGFG
+396 DAALRSFGFG
-406 QTTGIQLKPE
+406 QKTGIQLKPE
-416 TSGLFRAL
+416 TSGIFRPL
-424 KDWDSLSVS
+424 EKWDSLSVS

-459 YKLNLRLVDRI
+459 YKVNLRIVDRI
-470 ERGDDVRVMPVIKE
+470 ERGDDVRVMPVVKE
-484 QASIFTNPETTKKMI
+484 KQSIFANPTTKKMI
-499 TEMMIGVTEAGG
+499 TDMMIGVTEAGG

-547 GFVPAEDPKFVLLV
+547 GFVPAENPKFVLLV

-582 AIAERTLKYLR
+582 AIAERTLKYMR
-593 VQPQLSREEWL
+593 VQPQLTREEWL

-619 REDAIV
+619 REDALV

-634 QLKAG
+634 QLKAEKA
-639 QTKETAKRTGTTV
+639 KEAAKKTTTTV
-652 ASRSVS
+652 ASSKTKS
-658 PVTSR
+658 TS
-663 SASPVTRRSVSPS
+663 T
-676 AAAAARSTLVRR
+676 TVRR

>member
-1 MTLFRSMA
+1 MTLFRSMT
-9 IRMALVYIL
+9 IRMAFVYIL

-24 YVVQAL
+24 FVAHAL
-30 YGVQISRH
+30 YGVQIVRH
-38 GELFEKAQNTYT
+38 EELLGKAQNTYT
-50 TRIKTHGVRGEIYDF
+50 TRIETHGRRGEIFDF
-65 GGSLLVGNMPTM
+65 EGSLLVGNMPTM

-84 NIFILNKK
+84 NIYILNKK
-92 DEDNYK
+92 DEEK
-98 EECRRIADFFA
+98 TMAECRMIADYFGQR
-109 KKCDNVNA
+109 CENA
-117 DEVYRRLLRRSLT
+117 NAEEIFRRLTRRSVKIT
-130 TTNGNG
+130 DKNGDTR
-136 EKVERDCHYAV
+136 EQDCHYAV
-147 IATGIEYNMA
+147 IATGVEYNTA
-157 KELKDEVRELAFHGV
+157 KELKEKVRELSFHGV
-172 AFTSSYRRNYPKD
+172 SFTSSYRRKYPKD

-193 LTNFDADKFIPVQ
+193 LTNVSYDTFVPVQ
-206 GIERTLNEAMTATSG
+206 GIERSLNDAMSATSG
-221 SMVYE
+221 SKVYE
-226 RARNGSSVSFA
+226 RARNGRAVTFT
-237 NSKSE
+237 NSTSE
-242 PTLDGYDI
+242 PETDGYDI

-264 ELDLMCERVQP
+264 ELDIMCERVKP

-281 LVDPTTGDV
+281 LVDPSTGDV

-302 DRTTM
+302 DRSTM
-307 NAESSANRLSEL
+307 DSESSKNRLSEL
-319 ALEPGSIMKP
+319 AIEPGSIMKP

-339 FVTPGTIVDC
+339 FVTPNTIVDC

-406 QTTGIQLKPE
+406 QKTGIQLKPE
-416 TSGLFRAL
+416 TSGIFRPL
-424 KDWDSLSVS
+424 EKWDSLSVS
-433 RFCIGQGIAVSPLQL
+433 RFGIGQGIAVSPLQL

-459 YKLNLRLVDRI
+459 YKIDLRIVDRI
-470 ERGDDVRVMPVIKE
+470 ERGDDVRVMPVIKDE
-484 QASIFTNPETTKKMI
+484 KSIFVNPITKKMI
-499 TEMMIGVTEAGG
+499 TDMMIGVTEAGG

-575 ASGPTFK
+575 ASGPAFK
-582 AIAERTLKYLR
+582 AIAERTLKYMH
-593 VQPQLSREEWL
+593 VQPQLSKEEWL
-604 AERSAAQKAL
+604 AERAAAQKAL

-619 REDAIV
+619 REDALV

-634 QLKAG
+634 QLRAEKA
-639 QTKETAKRTGTTV
+639 KEASKRQGTTV
-652 ASRSVS
+652 A
-658 PVTSR
+658 
-663 SASPVTRRSVSPS
+663 TRP
-676 AAAAARSTLVRR
+676 AATPQKKSTVRR

>member
-18 LVCGFG
+18 LICGFMF
-24 YVVQAL
+24 VAHAL
-30 YGVQISRH
+30 YGVQILRH
-38 GELFEKAQNTYT
+38 EELLGKAQSTYT
-50 TRIKTHGVRGEIYDF
+50 TRIETHGRRGEIFDHD
-65 GGSLLVGNMPTM
+65 GSLLVGNMPTM
-77 DIIGDPA
+77 DIVGDPA
-84 NIFILNKK
+84 NIYILNKK
-92 DEDNYK
+92 DEEK
-98 EECRRIADFFA
+98 TRAECRRIADFFGQY
-109 KKCDNVNA
+109 CENYDA
-117 DEVYRRLLRRSLT
+117 DEIFNRLMRRSVEVRNP
-130 TTNGNG
+130 NGT
-136 EKVERDCHYAV
+136 VRRQDCHYAV
-147 IATGIEYNMA
+147 IATGVEDETA
-157 KELKDEVRELAFHGV
+157 KMLKEKVAELSLHGIS
-172 AFTSSYRRNYPKD
+172 FSGSYRRKYPKD
-185 TMLANILG
+185 MMLANILG
-193 LTNFDADKFIPVQ
+193 LTNLSYDKFVPVQ
-206 GIERTLNEAMTATSG
+206 GIERSLNEAMTATSG
-221 SMVYE
+221 SKVYE
-226 RARNGSSVSFA
+226 RARNGRSVTFA

-264 ELDLMCERVQP
+264 ELDLMCERVKP
-275 HAAWAI
+275 KAAWAI

-302 DRTTM
+302 DRSTM
-307 NAESSANRLSEL
+307 TPESSANRLSEL

-339 FVTPGTIVDC
+339 FVTPHTVVDC
-349 EQGVWKY
+349 EQGVWTY
-356 AGRLLHDTHNV
+356 AGRPLHDTHNV

-380 NIGTAKVS
+380 NIGTAKVA

-406 QTTGIQLKPE
+406 EKTGIQLKPE
-416 TSGLFRAL
+416 TSGIFRPL
-424 KDWDSLSVS
+424 EKWDALSVS

-459 YKLNLRLVDRI
+459 YKVNLRIVDRI
-470 ERGDDVRVMPVIKE
+470 ERGDDVRVMPVIRE
-484 QASIFTNPETTKKMI
+484 ETSIFTNPTTKKMI
-499 TEMMIGVTEAGG
+499 TDMMIGVTEAGG
-511 TCTEAAI
+511 TCIDAAI

-582 AIAERTLKYLR
+582 AIAERTLKYMHI
-593 VQPQLSREEWL
+593 QPQLSREEWL
-604 AERSAAQKAL
+604 AERDVVRKEV

-634 QLKAG
+634 QLKAE
-639 QTKETAKRTGTTV
+639 QAKEASKRSGSTV
-652 ASRSVS
+652 ASRPS
-658 PVTSR
+658 PGQKTS
-663 SASPVTRRSVSPS
+663 S
-676 AAAAARSTLVRR
+676 VRR

>member
-1 MTLFRSMA
+1 MTLFRSMT
-9 IRMALVYIL
+9 IRMVLVYIL
-18 LVCGFG
+18 LICGFC
-24 YVVQAL
+24 YVAQRL
-30 YGVQISRH
+30 YAVQISRH
-38 GELFEKAQNTYT
+38 DELFEKAQNTYT
-50 TRIKTHGVRGEIYDF
+50 TRIETHGTRGEIYDF
-65 GGSLLVGNMPTM
+65 SGSLLVGNMPTM

-92 DEDNYK
+92 DEEK
-98 EECRRIADFFA
+98 TRAECRMIAKFFEEN
-109 KKCDNVNA
+109 CGVNA
-117 DEVYRRLLRRSLT
+117 DEVYNRLMRRTLAGS
-130 TTNGNG
+130 
-136 EKVERDCHYAV
+136 EKDCHYAV
-147 IATGIEYNMA
+147 IATRVEYKIA
-157 KELKDEVRELAFHGV
+157 KELREKVKDLSFHGIS
-172 AFTSSYRRNYPKD
+172 FRSSYDRKYPKN

-193 LTNFDADKFIPVQ
+193 LTNVSYDKFVPVQ
-206 GIERTLNEAMTATSG
+206 GIERSLNDAMSATSG

-226 RARNGSSVSFA
+226 RARNGRPVTFTNSS
-237 NSKSE
+237 SE
-242 PTLDGYDI
+242 PELDGYNI

-264 ELDLMCERVQP
+264 ELDLMCERVKP
-275 HAAWAI
+275 HAAWAV
-281 LVDPTTGDV
+281 LVDPSTGDV

-302 DRTTM
+302 DRDTM
-307 NAESSANRLSEL
+307 TPESATNRLSEL

-329 FVISYALDRG
+329 FVISYALDKG

-406 QTTGIQLKPE
+406 QKTGIQLKPE
-416 TSGLFRAL
+416 TSGIFRPL
-424 KDWDSLSVS
+424 EKWDSLSVS
-433 RFCIGQGIAVSPLQL
+433 RFCIGQGIAASPLQL

-459 YKLNLRLVDRI
+459 YKIDLRIVDRI
-470 ERGDDVRVMPVIKE
+470 ERGDDVRVMPVVKE
-484 QASIFTNPETTKKMI
+484 QKSIFSNPTTRKMI
-499 TEMMIGVTEAGG
+499 TDMMIGVTEAGG

-582 AIAERTLKYLR
+582 AIAERTLKYMH
-593 VQPQLSREEWL
+593 VQPQLSREAWL

-619 REDAIV
+619 REDALV

-634 QLKAG
+634 QLKAEKAKEA
-639 QTKETAKRTGTTV
+639 TKRAGTTV
-652 ASRSVS
+652 ASRSG
-658 PVTSR
+658 
-663 SASPVTRRSVSPS
+663 SASGAKTSTIRR
-676 AAAAARSTLVRR
+676 

>member
-18 LVCGFG
+18 LICGFG
-24 YVVQAL
+24 YVARVL
-30 YGVQISRH
+30 YTVQISRH

-50 TRIKTHGVRGEIYDF
+50 TRIETHGTRGEIYDF

-84 NIFILNKK
+84 NIYILNKK
-92 DEDNYK
+92 DADKTET
-98 EECRRIADFFA
+98 ECRMIADFFE
-109 KKCDNVNA
+109 KNCENVKS
-117 DEVYRRLLRRSLT
+117 DEIFRRLSRRSFT
-130 TTNGNG
+130 TKDKDGN
-136 EKVERDCHYAV
+136 EIEQDCHYAV
-147 IATGIEYNMA
+147 IATGVDYQTAKDLKEKV
-157 KELKDEVRELAFHGV
+157 KELSFHGI
-172 AFTSSYRRNYPKD
+172 AFTSSYRRKYPKN

-193 LTNFDADKFIPVQ
+193 LTNVSYDTFVPVQ
-206 GIERTLNEAMTATSG
+206 GIERSLNDAMTATSG

-226 RARNGSSVSFA
+226 RARNGRHVTFA
-237 NSKSE
+237 NSRSE

-264 ELDLMCERVQP
+264 ELDLMCERVKP
-275 HAAWAI
+275 HAAWAV
-281 LVDPTTGDV
+281 LVDPATGDV

-302 DRTTM
+302 DRATM
-307 NAESSANRLSEL
+307 TPESSANRLSEL

-329 FVISYALDRG
+329 FVISYALDKG
-339 FVTPGTIVDC
+339 FVTPGSIVDC

-367 GKVPVTEIIKQSS
+367 GKVPVTEVIKQSS

-388 VMMGQKNL
+388 VMMGAKNL

-406 QTTGIQLKPE
+406 QKTGIQLKPE
-416 TSGLFRAL
+416 TSGIFRPL
-424 KDWDSLSVS
+424 EKWDSLSVS

-459 YKLNLRLVDRI
+459 YKVNLRIVDRI
-470 ERGDDVRVMPVIKE
+470 ERGDDVRVMPVIRETK
-484 QASIFTNPETTKKMI
+484 SIFANPTTKKMI
-499 TEMMIGVTEAGG
+499 TDMMIGVTEAGG

-547 GFVPAEDPKFVLLV
+547 GFVPAENPKFVLLV

-582 AIAERTLKYLR
+582 AIAERTLKYMH
-593 VQPQLSREEWL
+593 VQPQLTKEQWL

-619 REDAIV
+619 REDALV

-634 QLKAG
+634 QLKA
-639 QTKETAKRTGTTV
+639 QQAKETTKRTGTSV
-652 ASRSVS
+652 ASR
-658 PVTSR
+658 P
-663 SASPVTRRSVSPS
+663 ASGSKSNTIRR
-676 AAAAARSTLVRR
+676 

>member
-18 LVCGFG
+18 LICGFC
-24 YVVQAL
+24 YVSSVL
-30 YGVQISRH
+30 YAVQIGRH
-38 GELFEKAQNTYT
+38 DELFGKAQNTYT
-50 TRIKTHGVRGEIYDF
+50 TRIETHGTRGEIFDF
-65 GGSLLVGNMPTM
+65 GGSLLVGNIPTM

-84 NIFILNKK
+84 NIYILNKK
-92 DEDNYK
+92 DEDK
-98 EECRRIADFFA
+98 TETECRMIADFFE
-109 KKCDNVNA
+109 KECKNIKS
-117 DEVYRRLLRRSLT
+117 DEIFRRLSRRSFT
-130 TTNGNG
+130 TKDKDGNKI
-136 EKVERDCHYAV
+136 EQDCHYAV
-147 IATGIEYNMA
+147 IATGVDYQDAKRLKERV
-157 KELKDEVRELAFHGV
+157 KELSFHGIS
-172 AFTSSYRRNYPKD
+172 FTGSYRRKYPKD

-193 LTNFDADKFIPVQ
+193 LTNFSADKFIPVQ
-206 GIERTLNEAMTATSG
+206 GIERSLNDAMTATSG

-226 RARNGSSVSFA
+226 RARNGRHVTFA
-237 NSKSE
+237 NSKNE

-250 YLTIREPLQAIVEE
+250 FLTIREPLQAIVEE
-264 ELDLMCERVQP
+264 ELDLMCERVKP
-275 HAAWAI
+275 HAAWAV
-281 LVDPTTGDV
+281 LVDPETGDV

-302 DRTTM
+302 DRNTM
-307 NAESSANRLSEL
+307 TQESSTNRLSEL

-329 FVISYALDRG
+329 FVISYALDKG
-339 FVTPGTIVDC
+339 FVTPGTMVDC

-367 GKVPVTEIIKQSS
+367 GKVPVTEVIKQSS

-388 VMMGQKNL
+388 VMMGAKNL
-396 DTALRSFGFG
+396 DAALRSFGFG
-406 QTTGIQLKPE
+406 QKTGIQLKPE
-416 TSGLFRAL
+416 TSGIFRPL
-424 KDWDSLSVS
+424 EKWDSLSVS

-459 YKLNLRLVDRI
+459 YKVDLRIVDRI
-470 ERGDDVRVMPVIKE
+470 ERGDDVRVMPVVKE
-484 QASIFTNPETTKKMI
+484 KKSIFANPTTKKMI
-499 TEMMIGVTEAGG
+499 TDMMIGVTEAGG

-547 GFVPAEDPKFVLLV
+547 GFVPAENPKFVLLV

-582 AIAERTLKYLR
+582 AIAERALKYMY
-593 VQPQLSREEWL
+593 VQPQMSREEWL

-619 REDAIV
+619 REDALV
-625 QARREERDR
+625 QARREARDR
-634 QLKAG
+634 QLKEQQAK
-639 QTKETAKRTGTTV
+639 QTSKKNGTTV
-652 ASRSVS
+652 ASRPSS
-658 PVTSR
+658 GSKSSTI
-663 SASPVTRRSVSPS
+663 RR
-676 AAAAARSTLVRR
+676 

>member
-18 LVCGFG
+18 LICGFG
-24 YVVQAL
+24 YVAQAL

-38 GELFEKAQNTYT
+38 DELFGKAQNTYT
-50 TRIKTHGVRGEIYDF
+50 TRIETHGTRGEIYDF
-65 GGSLLVGNMPTM
+65 SGSLLVGNMPTM

-92 DEDNYK
+92 DEEK
-98 EECRRIADFFA
+98 AEMECRRIAKFFEEN
-109 KKCDNVNA
+109 CGVNSE
-117 DEVYRRLLRRSLT
+117 EVCNRLMRRTLPGT
-130 TTNGNG
+130 
-136 EKVERDCHYAV
+136 EKDCHYAV
-147 IATGIEYNMA
+147 IATRVEYDTA
-157 KELKDEVRELAFHGV
+157 KKLREKVKELSFHGIS
-172 AFTSSYRRNYPKD
+172 FRSSYDRKYPKN

-193 LTNFDADKFIPVQ
+193 LTNVSYDKFVPVQ
-206 GIERTLNEAMTATSG
+206 GIERSLNDAMSATSG

-226 RARNGSSVSFA
+226 RARNGRSVTFTNSS
-237 NSKSE
+237 SE
-242 PTLDGYDI
+242 PELDGYDI

-264 ELDLMCERVQP
+264 ELDLMCERVKP
-275 HAAWAI
+275 HAAWAV
-281 LVDPTTGDV
+281 LVDPSTGDV

-302 DRTTM
+302 DRDTM
-307 NAESSANRLSEL
+307 TPESSTNRLSEL

-329 FVISYALDRG
+329 FVISYALDKG

-406 QTTGIQLKPE
+406 QKTGIQLKPE
-416 TSGLFRAL
+416 TSGIFRPL
-424 KDWDSLSVS
+424 EKWDSLSVS
-433 RFCIGQGIAVSPLQL
+433 RFCIGQGIAASPLQL

-459 YKLNLRLVDRI
+459 YKVDLRLVDRI
-470 ERGDDVRVMPVIKE
+470 ERGDDVRVMPVVKE
-484 QASIFTNPETTKKMI
+484 QKSIFANPTTKKMI
-499 TEMMIGVTEAGG
+499 TDMMIGVTEAGG
-511 TCTEAAI
+511 TCTDAAI

-582 AIAERTLKYLR
+582 AIAERTLKYMH
-593 VQPQLSREEWL
+593 VQPQLSKEEWL

-619 REDAIV
+619 REDALV

-634 QLKAG
+634 QLKAEKA
-639 QTKETAKRTGTTV
+639 KEAAKQTGTTV
-652 ASRSVS
+652 ASRSS
-658 PVTSR
+658 
-663 SASPVTRRSVSPS
+663 SASKT
-676 AAAAARSTLVRR
+676 STVRR

>member
-18 LVCGFG
+18 LICGFG
-24 YVVQAL
+24 YVARVL
-30 YGVQISRH
+30 YTVQISRH
-38 GELFEKAQNTYT
+38 NELFEKAQNTYT
-50 TRIKTHGVRGEIYDF
+50 TRIETHGTRGEIYDF
-65 GGSLLVGNMPTM
+65 GGSLLVGNLPTM

-84 NIFILNKK
+84 NIYILNKK
-92 DEDNYK
+92 DEDK
-98 EECRRIADFFA
+98 TETECRMIADFFE
-109 KKCDNVNA
+109 KNCENVKA
-117 DEVYRRLLRRSLT
+117 DEIFRRLSRRTVT
-130 TTNGNG
+130 TTTADG
-136 EKVERDCHYAV
+136 EKRESDCHYAV
-147 IATGIEYNMA
+147 IATGVEYETA
-157 KELKDEVRELAFHGV
+157 RELKEKVKELSFHGV
-172 AFTSSYRRNYPKD
+172 SFTSSYRRKYPKN

-193 LTNFDADKFIPVQ
+193 LTNVSYDTFVPIQ
-206 GIERTLNEAMTATSG
+206 GIERSLNDAMTATSG

-226 RARNGSSVSFA
+226 RARNGRSVTYV

-250 YLTIREPLQAIVEE
+250 FLTIREPLQAIVEE
-264 ELDLMCERVQP
+264 ELDLMCERVKP
-275 HAAWAI
+275 HAAWAV
-281 LVDPTTGDV
+281 LVDPKTGDI

-302 DRTTM
+302 DRGTM
-307 NAESSANRLSEL
+307 TAESSANRLSEL

-329 FVISYALDRG
+329 FVVSYALDKG
-339 FVTPGTIVDC
+339 FVTPGSIVDC

-367 GKVPVTEIIKQSS
+367 GKVPVTEVIKQSS
-380 NIGTAKVS
+380 NIGTAKIS
-388 VMMGQKNL
+388 VMMGAKNL
-396 DTALRSFGFG
+396 DAALRSFGFG
-406 QTTGIQLKPE
+406 QKTGIQLKPE
-416 TSGLFRAL
+416 TSGIFRPL
-424 KDWDSLSVS
+424 EKWDSLSVS

-459 YKLNLRLVDRI
+459 YKVNLRIVDRI
-470 ERGDDVRVMPVIKE
+470 ERGDDVRVMPVVKE
-484 QASIFTNPETTKKMI
+484 KQSIFANPTTRKMI
-499 TEMMIGVTEAGG
+499 TDMMIGVTEAGG

-582 AIAERTLKYLR
+582 AIAERTLKYMH

-619 REDAIV
+619 REDALV

-634 QLKAG
+634 QLKA
-639 QTKETAKRTGTTV
+639 QQAKETAKKTGTTV
-652 ASRSVS
+652 ASRSS
-658 PVTSR
+658 
-663 SASPVTRRSVSPS
+663 SASKTSAIRR
-676 AAAAARSTLVRR
+676 

>member
-24 YVVQAL
+24 YVASAL
-30 YGVQISRH
+30 YGVQIARH
-38 GELFEKAQNTYT
+38 DELFEKAQKTYT
-50 TRIKTHGVRGEIYDF
+50 TRIETHGTRGEIFDF

-84 NIFILNKK
+84 NIYILNNK
-92 DEDNYK
+92 DKTKTET
-98 EECRRIADFFA
+98 ECRMIADFFERNC
-109 KKCDNVNA
+109 KNVNS
-117 DEVYRRLLRRSLT
+117 DEIFRRLMRRTFTST
-130 TTNGNG
+130 GNDG
-136 EKVERDCHYAV
+136 KPQEKDCHYAV
-147 IATGIEYNMA
+147 IATGVEYRKA
-157 KELKDEVRELAFHGV
+157 KELKERVKDLSFHGV
-172 AFTSSYRRNYPKD
+172 SFTSSYRRNYPKN

-206 GIERTLNEAMTATSG
+206 GIERSLNDAMTATSG
-221 SMVYE
+221 SKVYE
-226 RARNGSSVSFA
+226 RARNGRPATFT

-250 YLTIREPLQAIVEE
+250 FLTIREPLQAIVEE
-264 ELDLMCERVQP
+264 ELDLMCERVKPQ
-275 HAAWAI
+275 AAWAV
-281 LVDPTTGDV
+281 LVDPSTGDV

-302 DRTTM
+302 DRDTM
-307 NAESSANRLSEL
+307 NSESSKNRLSEL

-329 FVISYALDRG
+329 FVISYALDKG
-339 FVTPGTIVDC
+339 FVTPGTMVDC

-388 VMMGQKNL
+388 VMMGAKNL
-396 DTALRSFGFG
+396 DSALRSFGFG
-406 QTTGIQLKPE
+406 QKTGIQLKPE
-416 TSGLFRAL
+416 TSGIFRPL
-424 KDWDSLSVS
+424 EKWDSLSVS

-459 YKLNLRLVDRI
+459 YKVDLRIVDRI
-470 ERGDDVRVMPVIKE
+470 ERGDDVRIMPVVKE
-484 QASIFTNPETTKKMI
+484 SKSIFANPTTKKMI
-499 TEMMIGVTEAGG
+499 TDMMIGVTEAGG

-582 AIAERTLKYLR
+582 AIAERTLKYMH
-593 VQPQLSREEWL
+593 VQPQLTREAWL

-619 REDAIV
+619 REDALV

-634 QLKAG
+634 QLKAEKA
-639 QTKETAKRTGTTV
+639 KESAKRTGTAI
-652 ASRSVS
+652 ASRPASS
-658 PVTSR
+658 TKTS
-663 SASPVTRRSVSPS
+663 TIRR
-676 AAAAARSTLVRR
+676 

>member
-18 LVCGFG
+18 LIFGFG
-24 YVVQAL
+24 YVSSVL
-30 YGVQISRH
+30 YSVQISRH
-38 GELFEKAQNTYT
+38 DELFEKAQNTYT
-50 TRIKTHGVRGEIYDF
+50 TRIETHGTRGEIFDF
-65 GGSLLVGNMPTM
+65 GGSLLVGNIPTM

-84 NIFILNKK
+84 NIYILNKK
-92 DEDNYK
+92 DDAKTET
-98 EECRRIADFFA
+98 ECRLIADFFE
-109 KKCDNVNA
+109 KECENVKS
-117 DEVYRRLLRRSLT
+117 DEIFRRLSRRTVT
-130 TTNGNG
+130 TTTADG
-136 EKVERDCHYAV
+136 EKKEQDCHYAV
-147 IATGIEYNMA
+147 IATGVEYKTAKMLKEKV
-157 KELKDEVRELAFHGV
+157 KELSFHGIS
-172 AFTSSYRRNYPKD
+172 FTSSYRRKYPKD
-185 TMLANILG
+185 AMLANILG
-193 LTNFDADKFIPVQ
+193 LTNVSYDTFVPIQ
-206 GIERTLNEAMTATSG
+206 GIERSLNDAMTATSG

-226 RARNGSSVSFA
+226 RARNGSHVTFA

-250 YLTIREPLQAIVEE
+250 FLTIREPLQAIVEE
-264 ELDLMCERVQP
+264 ELDLMCERVKP
-275 HAAWAI
+275 HAAWAV
-281 LVDPTTGDV
+281 LVDPSTGDI

-302 DRTTM
+302 DRSTM
-307 NAESSANRLSEL
+307 TAESSANRLSEL

-329 FVISYALDRG
+329 FVISYALDKG
-339 FVTPGTIVDC
+339 FVTPNSIVDC

-367 GKVPVTEIIKQSS
+367 GKVPVTEVIKQSS

-388 VMMGQKNL
+388 VMMGAKNL

-406 QTTGIQLKPE
+406 QKTGIQLKPE
-416 TSGLFRAL
+416 TSGIFRPL
-424 KDWDSLSVS
+424 EKWDSLSVS

-459 YKLNLRLVDRI
+459 YKVNLRLVDRI
-470 ERGDDVRVMPVIKE
+470 ERGDDVRVMPVVKE
-484 QASIFTNPETTKKMI
+484 QKSIFANPTTKKMI
-499 TEMMIGVTEAGG
+499 TDMMIGVTEAGG

-561 TCDDPTVGSRYGGS
+561 TCDDPTLGSRYGGS

-582 AIAERTLKYLR
+582 AIAERTLKYMH

-619 REDAIV
+619 REDALV

-634 QLKAG
+634 QLKA
-639 QTKETAKRTGTTV
+639 QKAKETAKKSGTTV
-652 ASRSVS
+652 ASRPASNS
-658 PVTSR
+658 KTS
-663 SASPVTRRSVSPS
+663 TIRR
-676 AAAAARSTLVRR
+676 

>member
-18 LVCGFG
+18 LICGFG
-24 YVVQAL
+24 YVSSVL
-30 YGVQISRH
+30 YSVQISRH
-38 GELFEKAQNTYT
+38 DELFEKAQNTYT
-50 TRIKTHGVRGEIYDF
+50 TRIETHGTRGEIFDF
-65 GGSLLVGNMPTM
+65 DGSLLVGNIPTM

-92 DEDNYK
+92 DEEK
-98 EECRRIADFFA
+98 TETECRMIADFFEQE
-109 KKCDNVNA
+109 CENVKS
-117 DEVYRRLLRRSLT
+117 DEIFRRLKRRSFT
-130 TTNGNG
+130 TKDSSG
-136 EKVERDCHYAV
+136 EEIEQDCHYAV
-147 IATGIEYNMA
+147 IATGVEYQTA
-157 KELKDEVRELAFHGV
+157 KRLREKVKELSFHGIS
-172 AFTSSYRRNYPKD
+172 FTSSYRRKYPKD

-193 LTNFDADKFIPVQ
+193 LTNVSYDTFVPIQ
-206 GIERTLNEAMTATSG
+206 GIERSLNDAMTATSG

-226 RARNGSSVSFA
+226 RARNGRHVTFA

-250 YLTIREPLQAIVEE
+250 FLTIREPLQAIVEE
-264 ELDLMCERVQP
+264 ELDLMCERVKP

-281 LVDPTTGDV
+281 LVDPSTGDV

-302 DRTTM
+302 DRSTM
-307 NAESSANRLSEL
+307 TAESSANRLSEL

-367 GKVPVTEIIKQSS
+367 GKVPVTEVIKQSS

-388 VMMGQKNL
+388 VMMGAKNL

-406 QTTGIQLKPE
+406 QKTGIQLKPE
-416 TSGLFRAL
+416 TSGIFRPL
-424 KDWDSLSVS
+424 EKWDSLSVS

-459 YKLNLRLVDRI
+459 YKVNLRIVDRI
-470 ERGDDVRVMPVIKE
+470 ERGDDVRIMPVIREKK
-484 QASIFTNPETTKKMI
+484 SIFANPTTKKMI
-499 TEMMIGVTEAGG
+499 TDMMIGVTEAGG

-547 GFVPAEDPKFVLLV
+547 GFVPAENPKFVLLV

-575 ASGPTFK
+575 ASGPTFR
-582 AIAERTLKYLR
+582 AIAERTLKYMH

-619 REDAIV
+619 REDALV

-634 QLKAG
+634 QLKA
-639 QTKETAKRTGTTV
+639 QKANETAKKTGTTV
-652 ASRSVS
+652 ASRPSS
-658 PVTSR
+658 GSKSSTI
-663 SASPVTRRSVSPS
+663 RR
-676 AAAAARSTLVRR
+676 